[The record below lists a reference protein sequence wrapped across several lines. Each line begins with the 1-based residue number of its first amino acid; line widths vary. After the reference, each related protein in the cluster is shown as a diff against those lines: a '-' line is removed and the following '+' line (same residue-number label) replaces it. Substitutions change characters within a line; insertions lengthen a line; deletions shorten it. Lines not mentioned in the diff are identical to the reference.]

1 MLHSSKTKEETIM
14 LDLFLEH
21 LKKEHK
27 LSKKKID
34 ELLKKIREKKQEAK
48 EKIMLPVSIFNQ
60 KLSALETIVK
70 YLVENK
76 NMQKNK
82 IAIETNRNI
91 NTIWTTY
98 NNASRKEKK
107 KLIITKKE
115 SEDLFIPLTI
125 LKNRKF
131 STLEN
136 IIVYLKK
143 ECMLGFK
150 EISRLLKRKEST
162 IRTTY
167 NRAKKKKDE

>member
-1 MLHSSKTKEETIM
+1 
-14 LDLFLEH
+14 
-21 LKKEHK
+21 
-27 LSKKKID
+27 
-34 ELLKKIREKKQEAK
+34 
-48 EKIMLPVSIFNQ
+48 MLPVSIFNQ